1 MRQYGYTKGQDK
13 CQQHAKCCS
22 SSHLSNLFC
31 LFPTFS
37 PILPVCSQGR
47 FSSSLLF
54 PSLSFFSPGE
64 KNIVEGNHPPF
75 LPSLLL
81 RLLLLLL
88 LLFLSPPK
96 MSLCT
101 LSHSTFHSF
110 FSFFSTFGKKGGG
123 ASGFLRKNYC
133 LCRRKRRKG
142 GESIWAPTDRP
153 TPSLWVFGFLGLL
166 EIQTLSC
173 VYDKPRTNCQNFDNK
188 LYSLS
193 KTTTTSSST
202 TTLTVFRQSGPKKGR

>member
-1 MRQYGYTKGQDK
+1 MSARCKVLLLL
-13 CQQHAKCCS
+13 
-22 SSHLSNLFC
+22 SSHKPFLLVSHF
-31 LFPTFS
+31 FS
-37 PILPVCSQGR
+37 YFQYAVKVVLV
-47 FSSSLLF
+47 LLF
-54 PSLSFFSPGE
+54 SFPLFLSFRRGE

-81 RLLLLLL
+81 LLLFLLLLLL

-133 LCRRKRRKG
+133 LCRRKRRGG
-142 GESIWAPTDRP
+142 GESIWAPTDPP
-153 TPSLWVFGFLGLL
+153 TPSLWVFGFWGLL
-166 EIQTLSC
+166 EIQTFSC

-193 KTTTTSSST
+193 KTTTSSSST

>member
-1 MRQYGYTKGQDK
+1 MSARCKVLLLLPSLKPFLFVSHFFSHSQYAVKVV
-13 CQQHAKCCS
+13 
-22 SSHLSNLFC
+22 L
-31 LFPTFS
+31 
-37 PILPVCSQGR
+37 V
-47 FSSSLLF
+47 LLF
-54 PSLSFFSPGE
+54 SFPLFLSFRRGE

-75 LPSLLL
+75 LPS
-81 RLLLLLL
+81 LLL

-110 FSFFSTFGKKGGG
+110 FSFFSTFGKRGGG